1 MDQIQSVLDFID
13 AGVSPWHAASEAA
26 DRLQRA
32 GYRRLEECAPW
43 DLAPGG
49 RYYTTR
55 NGSAVLA
62 FRLPK
67 VCRIDGWRMVLSH
80 GDTPSWRVKNLDLK
94 QGVYRKL
101 ETEGYGG
108 MIMGSWLDRP
118 LTVAGRVV
126 IRTPDGLETRLVC
139 PDQDLL
145 VIPSVAIHF
154 DRSANEGHK
163 WDPQV
168 DLQPLYGPDGCRS
181 LRDLIAAEAGLY
193 QQTEI
198 LSWDLSLSPRQK
210 AVRVGPAGE
219 YFMSPRIDDLE
230 CAGSS
235 LLAFLESESE
245 ENVLAVWGM
254 LDNEEVGSSTRQGAQ
269 GSFLPDTLSRIWDA
283 LGLSR
288 QSYWQAAANSL
299 ILSADNGHA
308 VHPNHPEKSDPEN
321 GPVLN
326 GGVVVKVNASQKYT
340 TDAVSAALFAEIC
353 RRAEVPLQRFA
364 NRADMPGGST
374 LGNLQG
380 HTVSSPMLDIGLAQL
395 AMHSAVE
402 TAGTE
407 DIGHFCRAVRA
418 FYQSSFRF
426 VGDGVCRM

>member
-1 MDQIQSVLDFID
+1 MDRIQSVFDFIN
-13 AGVSPWHAASEAA
+13 AGVSPWHAAAEAA
-26 DRLQRA
+26 DRLQAA
-32 GYRRLEECAPW
+32 GYCCLQECAPW
-43 DLAPGG
+43 DLVPGG

-67 VCRIDGWRMVLSH
+67 AGRIDGWRMVLSH
-80 GDTPSWRVKNLDLK
+80 GDAPSWRVKNLDLR
-94 QGVYRKL
+94 QGAYSKL

-126 IRTPDGLETRLVC
+126 VRTPGGIETRLVC

-154 DRSANEGHK
+154 DRSTNDGRK
-163 WDPQV
+163 WNPQV
-168 DLQPLYGPDGCRS
+168 DLQPLYGTENSSS
-181 LRDLIAAEAGLY
+181 LRELLASEAGLF
-193 QQTEI
+193 QATDI
-198 LSWDLSLSPRQK
+198 LSWDLSLTPRQK

-219 YFMSPRIDDLE
+219 FFMSPRIDDLE

-235 LLAFLESESE
+235 LLAFLELEAE
-245 ENVLAVWGM
+245 EDVLAVWGM
-254 LDNEEVGSSTRQGAQ
+254 LDSEEVGSSTRQGAQ

-288 QSYWQAAANSL
+288 QSYYQAAANSL

-340 TDAVSAALFAEIC
+340 TDAVSAALFGEIC
-353 RRAEVPLQRFA
+353 RQAEVPLQRFA

-418 FYQSSFRF
+418 FYQSTFHFSR
-426 VGDGVCRM
+426 GGACRM